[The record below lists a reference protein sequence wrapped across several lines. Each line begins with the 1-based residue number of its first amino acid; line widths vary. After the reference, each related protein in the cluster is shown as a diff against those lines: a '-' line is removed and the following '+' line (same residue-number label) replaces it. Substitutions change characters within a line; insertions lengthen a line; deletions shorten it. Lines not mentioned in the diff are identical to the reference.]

1 MLIATFTCSKG
12 VCSRMAKLVH
22 IAEEVPI
29 PEGVEVSVDGLKVTV
44 RGPKGELRRD
54 FSHARG
60 IIIRVNE
67 DEEGKKVIIEAYF
80 ANRRL
85 KALVGTIAAHI
96 ENMITGVTKGFKYK
110 LKIVFS
116 HFPVTVKVQG
126 DRVVIENFLGEKAPR
141 VARIMPGVTVKV
153 QKDDVIV
160 EGIDIEAVG
169 QTAANIELATKVKD
183 KDRRVF
189 VDGIYI
195 YEKGVAE

>member
-1 MLIATFTCSKG
+1 
-12 VCSRMAKLVH
+12 MAKVVH
-22 IAEEVPI
+22 VMEEVRV
-29 PEGVEVSVDGLKVTV
+29 PEGVEVSIDGMKVTV
-44 RGPKGELRRD
+44 KGPKGELTRD
-54 FSHARG
+54 FSHARN
-60 IIIRVNE
+60 IILRLDE
-67 DEEGKKVIIEAYF
+67 DEEGKKVVVEAFF
-80 ANRRL
+80 ANRRV

-96 ENMITGVTKGFKYK
+96 ENMIIGVTKGFRYK
-110 LKIVFS
+110 LKIVYS

-126 DRVVIENFLGEKAPR
+126 DKVIIENFLGEKAPR
-141 VARIMPGVTVKV
+141 VAKILPGVTVKV

-169 QTAANIELATKVKD
+169 QTAANIEQATKVKD